1 MKKHYILLVS
11 IFISSISFG
20 QTQFLSEIHLNNGI
34 EITGV
39 QNTSLTGY
47 VIDVYSS
54 FGIRIPGSPFTL
66 TGTFPATD
74 PKSSSY
80 SALNFV
86 NILNASAQNLII
98 AKAGCTI
105 VLRNGTT
112 QVGDAV
118 KYGNVTEDPVAV
130 LGEAAV
136 SPIVNA
142 GTVVPVSGNVNDPF
156 GGVGSLQRLS
166 GGWNNGLLAPS
177 HGFVNEGLTLSTVK
191 NNIEGFNV
199 YPNPVVNCKFAVS
212 TNSDASKQLKI
223 YSLLGKQV
231 YSSTIKSVETV
242 EVANLNK
249 GIYIL
254 KVEQEGK
261 IATRKLVI
269 Q

>member
-39 QNTSLTGY
+39 QNTSLAGY
-47 VIDVYSS
+47 VIDVYSTV
-54 FGIRIPGSPFTL
+54 GIRLPGSPFTIS
-66 TGTFPATD
+66 GTFPATD

-86 NILNASAQNLII
+86 NLLNASAQNLII
-98 AKAGCTI
+98 EGGTI

-112 QVGDAV
+112 QVGEAV
-118 KYGNVTEDPVAV
+118 KFGKFTVDPEPFF
-130 LGEAAV
+130 LGEAEV
-136 SPIVNA
+136 FPIVNA

-199 YPNPVVNCKFAVS
+199 YPNPVVNGKFAVS